1 MFNLPCAPRAIAALC
16 SVAIFAVSV
25 AGCGGGGGG
34 GDEAGPGKILP
45 VNLSLVGPAAG
56 SDDTRTAIEDAVER
70 WAEIFSQAGIAL
82 DVQYYDFDG
91 PRELPDPRPGNSLY
105 AQISGATRP
114 AALNIVVGVDL
125 DGVQGASNESF
136 GLVGGS
142 PGPTSAGARS
152 VAAFAITRVAGEDG
166 QFNFDGSGATQLW
179 GVEIEVASEV
189 LGALAG
195 EYLGLKPVVTF
206 DGNKVVA
213 TDGLSDTESCV
224 TEVEC
229 KNEDSPRD
237 NLMFPRVYKKPGEGK
252 NTYNRNRLSPQ
263 QIAIL
268 RTSPLVQN

>member
-1 MFNLPCAPRAIAALC
+1 MFKPSFAPRTIAAVCGVALC
-16 SVAIFAVSV
+16 AASL
-25 AGCGGGGGG
+25 AGCGGGGG
-34 GDEAGPGKILP
+34 GDEAGPAKVLP

-56 SDDTRTAIEDAVER
+56 SDDTRTAIEDAVDR
-70 WAEIFSQAGIAL
+70 WKGIFSQAGVAL

-91 PRELPDPRPGNSLY
+91 PRDLPDPREGDALY
-105 AQISGATRP
+105 AQISGATRA

-142 PGPTSAGARS
+142 PGPTSAGDRS

-179 GVEIEVASEV
+179 GDEVEVASEV

-252 NTYNRNRLSPQ
+252 NTYGRTRLSPQ
-263 QIAIL
+263 QIEIL
-268 RTSPLVQN
+268 RASPLVQD